1 LWSLAARA
9 DGLARDADAREPAAD
24 ARREIHLALQKALY
38 DYERQQYNTVV
49 SACMSIVNILYKLE
63 DGAAAT
69 LREGLGIVLRLL
81 APVAPHVTHVLWREL
96 GFGDDILAAGWPEV
110 DEAALVSATTTY
122 VIQVNGKMRG
132 RIEAPTDAGRDA
144 VEQLALANDNVQRF
158 VDGLTVRKIIV
169 VPGKLV
175 NVVAS

>member
-1 LWSLAARA
+1 VE
-9 DGLARDADAREPAAD
+9 DTEPASD

-63 DGAAAT
+63 DNAAAT
-69 LREGLGIVLRLL
+69 LHEGLGIVLRLL
-81 APVAPHVTHVLWREL
+81 APVAPHATHALWREL
-96 GFGDDILAAGWPEV
+96 GFGDDILAAGWPTV
-110 DEAALVSATTTY
+110 DETALVSATTTY
-122 VIQVNGKMRG
+122 VVQVNGKMRG
-132 RIEAPTDAGRDA
+132 RIEAPTDAGGDA